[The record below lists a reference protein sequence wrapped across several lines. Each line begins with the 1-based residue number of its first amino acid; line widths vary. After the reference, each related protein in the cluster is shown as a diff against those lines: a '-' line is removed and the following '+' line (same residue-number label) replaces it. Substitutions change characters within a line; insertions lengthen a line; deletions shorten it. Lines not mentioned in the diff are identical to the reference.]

1 MDKLSDAQELTVPP
15 LPEFVHDH
23 QLLVAADDD
32 GRMVSVYV
40 VLGHGSKYL
49 QAARFDLISGPTLL
63 VSFRYF
69 SQRPDTK
76 TALFVFRKEQRPH
89 VSPRGPV
96 PAK

>member
-1 MDKLSDAQELTVPP
+1 MDKLSNAQELTVPP

-23 QLLVAADDD
+23 QLLVAADDE
-32 GRMVSVYV
+32 RRVSKVYI

-49 QAARFDLISGPTLL
+49 QAAMFALISGPTLL

-69 SQRPDTK
+69 SQRPDVNTSV
-76 TALFVFRKEQRPH
+76 FVFRKAQRPQ